1 MHSNIFSYLPKD
13 DREFIEEWVRV
24 RVEKAVMGYSRF
36 DRFLTFVER
45 GATGT
50 KNVVSGTASW
60 VVETISKIGFHILVA
75 NVAYFGLTYGAE
87 WYNGKLIETMN
98 ENERLTEQI
107 HEAGESYQEK
117 VNYFSSERDAA
128 LKLLE
133 EKQAELD
140 SANKRVKAKKVAK
153 PKAPAVSAANK
164 EEEYSKCVTRKMSM
178 RGYIDHTNAWACAA
192 CPSKNLEFKACWANK
207 LDSGRGH
214 GKHGE
219 SWTTRANNKYLRSK
233 DAIDCWERSCQ

>member
-1 MHSNIFSYLPKD
+1 
-13 DREFIEEWVRV
+13 
-24 RVEKAVMGYSRF
+24 
-36 DRFLTFVER
+36 
-45 GATGT
+45 
-50 KNVVSGTASW
+50 
-60 VVETISKIGFHILVA
+60 VETISKIGFHILIA

-153 PKAPAVSAANK
+153 PKAPAVSK
-164 EEEYSKCVTRKMSM
+164 EEAGYRQCVM
-178 RGYIDHTNAWACAA
+178 REMTIQGRIDHQRAWVCACSRDQIERFT
-192 CPSKNLEFKACWANK
+192 CSESRKECSGKYTDFKGCWANK
-207 LDSGRGH
+207 MNSGLGR
-214 GKHGE
+214 
-219 SWTTRANNKYLRSK
+219 TRDGTNYSGNSDEYLLSK
-233 DAIDCWERSCQ
+233 DAIDCWKRSCQ